1 MGSRAY
7 VGESAG
13 GACQPPL
20 GGGGARNPT
29 SIFEFPT
36 IQKEV
41 ACSIVRSNKDDRQF
55 NTGRDIGLCIAT
67 GSLNVFNPR
76 MHLFFVVRN
85 QFIIPIF
92 GTALPPKKKRKK
104 KKERKGCNCV
114 CVWLGLNVSGSYCLF
129 AFTLHHHSR
138 VEEYGDGG
146 RRGKRRKR

>member
-92 GTALPPKKKRKK
+92 GTAPPPKK
-104 KKERKGCNCV
+104 KKERKRKKERGAIVCV
-114 CVWLGLNVSGSYCLF
+114 CG
-129 AFTLHHHSR
+129 
-138 VEEYGDGG
+138 
-146 RRGKRRKR
+146 